1 MKQFK
6 KGRGKMQIKDLSMSF
21 GTQDVFRNV
30 NLNIPDNEK
39 IGLVGVNG
47 AGKTTLFKI
56 IKGLEY
62 PDSGKIYFKKDAR
75 VDWLPQEITMD
86 AKDTSISVL
95 DYLLSGRP
103 IDQLN
108 NELQSVYD
116 SLSNDDTNQQEAF
129 AKIESLQKKLEYW
142 DSYNAESTLLKIIDG
157 LNIGEDILEKKLSE
171 ISGGQKSK
179 VAFAKL
185 LYNNPEIILLDEPTN
200 HLDEASKEYVVNFL
214 KHYKGTV
221 LIISHDIE
229 FLDKV
234 TSKTLFLDKRTKTF
248 ELYDG
253 NYSKFKKLQLE
264 KEEYLLK
271 QAQIQEKEEKKLREI
286 VNKYANAS
294 GNRKR
299 MAQDR
304 EKKLE
309 KLLKEKIEV
318 AGPNKN
324 VNFKMDMERETSS
337 IPLQIKNLRFKYDKN
352 STNYIIDNLNFDLHK
367 GEKFLIVGE
376 NGVGKSTLLKLLV
389 GLLKPDEGEININ
402 EKTDMGYYAQELEI
416 LQTEKN
422 ILENFL
428 DTNYNQKQI
437 RNILSKFLFYGDEV
451 FKNVNVLSPGE
462 KSRVALAKLAMCKAN
477 LLLLDEPTNHLD
489 PETQRIIAEVF
500 KTYEG
505 TMIVVSHNP
514 EFVDNLGIERLLL
527 LPDGKISYYDRN
539 IVEHYQELNRS
550 IRR

>member
-1 MKQFK
+1 
-6 KGRGKMQIKDLSMSF
+6 MQIKDLSMSF

-86 AKDTSISVL
+86 AKDMSISVL

-157 LNIGEDILEKKLSE
+157 LNIGGDILEKKLSE

-253 NYSKFKKLQLE
+253 NYSKFKKLQSE

-318 AGPNKN
+318 AEPNKN

-337 IPLQIKNLRFKYDKN
+337 IPLQIKNLCFKYDKN

-422 ILENFL
+422 ILENFS
-428 DTNYNQKQI
+428 DTSYSQKQI

-451 FKNVNVLSPGE
+451 FKNVSVLSPGE

>member
-1 MKQFK
+1 
-6 KGRGKMQIKDLSMSF
+6 MQIKDLSMSF